1 MGESRR
7 AILRRRGPGL
17 AATNALARE
26 VKELSPLPL
35 LLRGTGL
42 VADPAEV
49 AEKSDDQ
56 EDDQEPR
63 EELTDR
69 PRGRGTDPE
78 RLGAP
83 RDTLG
88 DVIGAAFEESLGE
101 ACSFWLHLF
110 LSELPAQLA
119 AEVMGG
125 GTGRAVEPEPEHL
138 PHPVEREV
146 VLVLEPRNDHSPGVR
161 HLPRAEV
168 DDPAHEPHDEV
179 EQVGSEDAEDETEEE
194 RLTHPSVHLLT
205 ELPHG
210 RVRLEPPPHD
220 PVGAQDDEDQPE
232 AVLQRH
238 DVPGGDGEVRRR
250 SETDELT
257 QEAPN
262 GLDRTADEA
271 PEQAREREPD
281 ETGNDESGEPGVG
294 DVLQIVLHG
303 GSSE

>member
-1 MGESRR
+1 M
-7 AILRRRGPGL
+7 A
-17 AATNALARE
+17 
-26 VKELSPLPL
+26 
-35 LLRGTGL
+35 
-42 VADPAEV
+42 
-49 AEKSDDQ
+49 
-56 EDDQEPR
+56 
-63 EELTDR
+63 
-69 PRGRGTDPE
+69 DPE
-78 RLGAP
+78 RFGATS
-83 RDTLG
+83 DALC
-88 DVIGAAFEESLGE
+88 DVVGAALEESLGE

-250 SETDELT
+250 SQTDELP

-262 GLDRTADEA
+262 GLNRAADNPPEETSEGETDEA
-271 PEQAREREPD
+271 RDDERDGPGGSD
-281 ETGNDESGEPGVG
+281 LLHGDSSGERGKGRSRLVTLNLPP
-294 DVLQIVLHG
+294 
-303 GSSE
+303 